1 MIRKMIA
8 LSLAD
13 LKNISRE
20 STLLLVL
27 FAPLALLLFLRFA
40 LPQLSGI
47 VQAQFDID
55 LREYDLFIF
64 AFMSLIPSLLFGMV
78 SGFIMLDERDEDII
92 AFIAVTPLQK
102 SGYFLY
108 KLLSLTAVVFAFFF
122 VLTGQA
128 GLVQLPLLSS
138 VVLASLIALE
148 APIGALFL
156 AAFAEN
162 KVEGLALSKA
172 LGVMYVGPFVAF
184 LVDSNWQFTA
194 GLFPPFWIAK
204 AFQHAVQLDL
214 TFFLYAAIGL
224 LVHLVAIGLLFR
236 RFAQDQR

>member
-184 LVDSNWQFTA
+184 FVDSNWQFAA
-194 GLFPPFWIAK
+194 GLFPSFWIAK

-214 TFFLYAAIGL
+214 TFFFYAAIGL
-224 LVHLVAIGLLFR
+224 LVHLVAIILLFR